1 MRVTHLLAGIAAAA
15 VATTAC
21 KKTPKPAPD
30 DEWASPSPSTSSGA
44 KRVDWTLDELEGLHT
59 TSPVQGITIWAQ
71 QLDRSSKALEHAV
84 MFEHGR
90 RCLPGATEN
99 ECTKSWRLL
108 VDEQRR
114 ANARVFAIVTRDVD
128 RHELL
133 TEEAQLRALL
143 GPIDTPG
150 EAAILASFLGASPI
164 FVPQCDGSSRTIVM
178 EKANGGYSMALE
190 KRVRKG
196 ELTKPNG
203 LGCTDCIIA
212 ERRRQVVVRPSGDVD
227 LGTAEE
233 TEWIKP
239 TGCGRS
245 PGWSETDAMRSR
257 ARCAGEYLAQ
267 AAHLEAASVAAFERI
282 ARELAALGAPA
293 ELVAR
298 AHRAAIE
305 ETAHARILGRLARDH
320 GALPPPFH
328 ARPYALRSAFELAL
342 DNAVEGCVNET
353 YGALVLHVQALLA
366 EDAATRAAFARIA
379 EDEAS
384 HAELSAD
391 LADWLD
397 ARLSRGER
405 AAVRSAAMTARAQL
419 DTRPAIDDEAELRRS
434 DYRTRRRV
442 ARFTRSWTSR
452 FEACA
457 DERTSEPERA
467 PTTMV
472 RTAASSSSGFSRP
485 GDRAFHASTTAA
497 TIPSSSRG
505 SVPFGS
511 SPRATARVTIAYQA
525 PLRSST
531 ASPMTAPTSGSCFSA
546 RSRAQAL
553 PSTRSLKLT
562 LRRKASTRSRSSE
575 PVSGNGTSCTNLR
588 IHATAAAT
596 SCFLPGQRR

>member
-21 KKTPKPAPD
+21 KKIPKPAPD
-30 DEWASPSPSTSSGA
+30 DESASPSPSTSSGA
-44 KRVDWTLDELEGLHT
+44 KRVDWTLDELAGLHT

-71 QLDRSSKALEHAV
+71 RLDTTGKALEHAV

-90 RCLPGATEN
+90 RCLPAASEN
-99 ECTKSWRLL
+99 ACAKSWRLL

-133 TEEAQLRALL
+133 TEDARLRALL

-150 EAAILASFLGASPI
+150 EAAILASFLGASEL
-164 FVPQCDGSSRTIVM
+164 FVPQCDGFSRTIVM
-178 EKANGGYSMALE
+178 EETSAGYSMALE

-196 ELTKPNG
+196 ELKKPNG

-245 PGWSETDAMRSR
+245 PGWSETDATRSR
-257 ARCAGEYLAQ
+257 ARRAGEYLAQ

-305 ETAHARILGRLARDH
+305 EAAHARILGRLARDD
-320 GALPPPFH
+320 GALPPPIH

-353 YGALVLHVQALLA
+353 YGALVLHVQA
-366 EDAATRAAFARIA
+366 
-379 EDEAS
+379 
-384 HAELSAD
+384 
-391 LADWLD
+391 ADWLD

-405 AAVRSAAMTARAQL
+405 AAVRSAATNARAQL
-419 DTRPAIDDEAELRRS
+419 DTRPAIDDEAELRRLGLP
-434 DYRTRRRV
+434 DP
-442 ARFTRSWTSR
+442 ATSR
-452 FEACA
+452 AL
-457 DERTSEPERA
+457 
-467 PTTMV
+467 
-472 RTAASSSSGFSRP
+472 
-485 GDRAFHASTTAA
+485 HAQLDVAL
-497 TIPSSSRG
+497 RG
-505 SVPFGS
+505 M
-511 SPRATARVTIAYQA
+511 R
-525 PLRSST
+525 
-531 ASPMTAPTSGSCFSA
+531 
-546 RSRAQAL
+546 
-553 PSTRSLKLT
+553 
-562 LRRKASTRSRSSE
+562 
-575 PVSGNGTSCTNLR
+575 
-588 IHATAAAT
+588 
-596 SCFLPGQRR
+596 